1 MGPGHGQGKKKKK
14 RDRYDGGE
22 NGNKRGDG
30 ASRTVRSHAEFFHFL
45 IDWFGLENGELT
57 IVTRLLLFFGLH
69 YFLWLAGEESREY
82 TIRLAFLA
90 FLFFVGLRF
99 SVSSW
104 LYTQTSFYFLFIY
117 LFFCFVFLFGARASA
132 APWIGTNSR
141 GQFDVTLYEV
151 PFFFFFIAVGL
162 DLFLTSLSILYYT
175 GVKDNKKPYYL
186 QVKS

>member
-1 MGPGHGQGKKKKK
+1 MGRQDKDKVGPDRAKKW
-14 RDRYDGGE
+14 DRYDGWE

-30 ASRTVRSHAEFFHFL
+30 ASRTVRSHAEFFFTWL
-45 IDWFGLENGELT
+45 IGLGWRMENWWLSLACCFFFWFT
-57 IVTRLLLFFGLH
+57 LH

-117 LFFCFVFLFGARASA
+117 FFN
-132 APWIGTNSR
+132 I
-141 GQFDVTLYEV
+141 LYIY
-151 PFFFFFIAVGL
+151 FFFAL
-162 DLFLTSLSILYYT
+162 LSFLVLVLLLLHGSGQIIVVNSM
-175 GVKDNKKPYYL
+175 
-186 QVKS
+186 